1 MHTPFRSRRARGA
14 TPGGERRLPVLRRGL
29 SRGVLLGAV
38 VLSATTASALAFQ
51 PLPAGVQVND
61 DLAAG
66 IDKTLSVSAEGPSN
80 ADVVGGALVA
90 GKPAVP
96 WAIFRQQESNGGPP
110 PRDQVFAR
118 SFAKGAWTTRG
129 AGTVGGRSSA
139 APQFAGSLNFDQTA
153 DGEVP
158 SIDFAGS
165 ERTVPWATWYETT
178 SGKDFENNNIFAS
191 RFDNTG
197 DANQGKWI
205 FGGQARGLGGG
216 ALQVPSLNIDTNESA
231 ENPSVAGGSAVD
243 PSKPGP
249 WVTFQEFDGVEGIDQ
264 IFVERPI
271 GPGAANC
278 DGVKPEGVTVEGH
291 VPAIGGFCWQQTGV
305 PRGGADPSLNVDPS
319 RAGEEPDIAFAGA
332 GDSVPWVVWYE
343 VGQGGKELDN
353 NEQVFAAK
361 AVKDGEAATGG
372 FHWEVVGSGLSG
384 ALDRSGT
391 AGLGKCAESKANEE
405 QCSLNRDPAADAEKP
420 RIAAGTMNPANPTVP
435 WIAWDEL
442 VAGTRQV
449 FVSHLVGSG
458 ATAHF
463 ELANGG
469 KPLSAGRGDAT
480 QPDITFSGNT
490 PYVTWRE
497 DVGGGSTV
505 AVAGH
510 FATPAS
516 FVTDSNET
524 PITPTANADIR
535 EPVSSGCIA
544 TPFNGDGMACQGGAI
559 GTPFF
564 LTTVGTTHRG
574 LFATAYEPDAPVSGA
589 ATGVGTSQATVSAS
603 VNPRGA
609 AVGVSFQF
617 GTSTAYGQSTAAQ
630 RIGPA
635 SAATPF
641 SAQLTGL
648 PAGATIHYRAAAT
661 SDFGTFVGADQ
672 TLATAAVPVVSPP
685 QTPAGRASV
694 VHLSTSGALAKA
706 RVRCTGAPGAACHLV
721 LRLTVSKRVRGHSA
735 HRSRRVVVGQA
746 SVVLA
751 AGQTRTVTIRL
762 NRAGRRLLAHRRVL
776 RASFSVQQLG
786 AVAAAVPPAVVTFH
800 RHQR

>member
-1 MHTPFRSRRARGA
+1 MPTPFSSPRARRAR
-14 TPGGERRLPVLRRGL
+14 PGGERRRPALGRSLVRGA
-29 SRGVLLGAV
+29 VAGAV
-38 VLSATTASALAFQ
+38 VLSASTASVWAFQ
-51 PLPAGVQVND
+51 ALPAGVQVND

-66 IDKTLSVSAEGPSN
+66 IDKTLSISGEGPSN
-80 ADVVGGALVA
+80 ADVVGGALTA

-96 WAIFRQQESNGGPP
+96 WAIFRQRESNGAPP

-139 APQFAGSLNFDQTA
+139 APQFGGSLNFDQGS
-153 DGEVP
+153 DGEAP

-165 ERTVPWATWYETT
+165 ERTVPWAAWYENT
-178 SGKDFENNNIFAS
+178 SGKDFENDNIFAS

-197 DANQGKWI
+197 DGNQGKWI
-205 FGGQARGLGGG
+205 FGGQARGVGGSSV
-216 ALQVPSLNIDTNESA
+216 QVPSLNIDTNQSA

-243 PSKPGP
+243 PTKPGP
-249 WVTFQEFDGVEGIDQ
+249 WVSFQEFDGLEGVDQ

-278 DGVKPEGVTVEGH
+278 DGVKPEGVLVDGH

-319 RAGEEPDIAFAGA
+319 RAGEEPDIAFAGTND
-332 GDSVPWVVWYE
+332 GVPWVVWYE
-343 VGQGGKELDN
+343 VGQSGHELDS

-372 FHWEVVGSGLSG
+372 FHWEVVGSGLS
-384 ALDRSGT
+384 ATLDRSGT
-391 AGLGKCAESKANEE
+391 LGLGKCAESKTNEE
-405 QCSLNRDPAADAEKP
+405 QCSLNHDPSANAEKP

-435 WIAWDEL
+435 WVAWDEE
-442 VAGTRQV
+442 VAGMKQV
-449 FVSHLVGSG
+449 FVSHLVGAG
-458 ATAHF
+458 AAAHF

-490 PYVTWRE
+490 PYVSFRE
-497 DVGGGSTV
+497 DVGGGASR
-505 AVAGH
+505 AVTGH
-510 FATPAS
+510 FANPAS
-516 FVTDSNET
+516 FVTDGNET
-524 PITPTANADIR
+524 PVTPGSQADIR
-535 EPVSSGCIA
+535 EPISSACIA
-544 TPFNGDGMACQGGAI
+544 TPFNGDGMACQGGAL

-564 LTTVGTTHRG
+564 LTTVGTSVRS

-589 ATGVGTSQATVSAS
+589 AIAIGSSQATVSAT

-609 AVGVSFQF
+609 SVAASFQF

-635 SAATPF
+635 TAATPF

-648 PAGATIHYRAAAT
+648 PAGTTIHYRAVAAT
-661 SDFGTFVGADQ
+661 DFGTFTGADR
-672 TLATAAVPVVSPP
+672 TLVTAAVAPP
-685 QTPAGRASV
+685 APAAATPAGHASV
-694 VHLSTSGALAKA
+694 VHVSTRGRLAKA
-706 RVRCTGAPGAACHLV
+706 RVRCAGQTGATCRLV
-721 LRLTVSKRVRGHSA
+721 LRLTVTKTHRGHAA
-735 HRSRRVVVGQA
+735 HRSVVVVGRV
-746 SVVLA
+746 SVVLT
-751 AGQTRTVTIRL
+751 AGQIRTVTIPL
-762 NRAGRRLLAHRRVL
+762 NRAGRRLLGHRHLLKTRL
-776 RASFSVQQLG
+776 SVQQLG
-786 AVAAAVPPAVVTFH
+786 ASAVPSATVTFH
-800 RHQR
+800 RHVR